1 MAKIKIIIERLED
14 TNSRGLKYETIL
26 EEGNIFSF
34 EDPFKEGLLAL
45 GFLSETIDSLFTQES
60 ENDQKMV
67 LIIDESNNASFESLR
82 SKEFIEYLKERKKQ
96 QERLKNSLSI
106 N

>member
-1 MAKIKIIIERLED
+1 
-14 TNSRGLKYETIL
+14 
-26 EEGNIFSF
+26 
-34 EDPFKEGLLAL
+34 
-45 GFLSETIDSLFTQES
+45 
-60 ENDQKMV
+60 MV